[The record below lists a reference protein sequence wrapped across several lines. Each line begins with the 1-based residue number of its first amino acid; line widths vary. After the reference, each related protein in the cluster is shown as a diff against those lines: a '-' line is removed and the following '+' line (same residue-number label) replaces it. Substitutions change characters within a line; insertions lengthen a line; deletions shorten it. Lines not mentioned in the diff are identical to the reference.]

1 MKNYFIAN
9 REVLD
14 TTMTIEEIESAVNDS
29 LEETTGGMVSFAI
42 EELSENHVIMKFIR
56 EFNINPD
63 KPVIYDTDANI
74 ISGIGLR
81 AFTPKKMGGYPL
93 ISPLCFNGKNFYT
106 DITTFIQF
114 YKTLLLFSCDGEEG
128 FVEEIGIRCYP
139 DCIIMKITY

>member
-9 REVLD
+9 RAIVD

-29 LEETTGGMVSFAI
+29 LEETTGGMVYF
-42 EELSENHVIMKFIR
+42 EVQKLSENHVIMKFIR
-56 EFNINPD
+56 DFNINPD

-74 ISGIGLR
+74 ITGIGIR
-81 AFTPKKMGGYPL
+81 AFIPKKMGGYPL

-114 YKTLLLFSCDGEEG
+114 YKTLLLFSCDGEEV
-128 FVEEIGIRCYP
+128 FVEEICIRCYP

>member
-29 LEETTGGMVSFAI
+29 LEETTSGMVSFAI
-42 EELSENHVIMKFIR
+42 EELSENLVIMKFIR
-56 EFNINPD
+56 DFNINPD

-81 AFTPKKMGGYPL
+81 AFTPKRWVV
-93 ISPLCFNGKNFYT
+93 IH
-106 DITTFIQF
+106 
-114 YKTLLLFSCDGEEG
+114 
-128 FVEEIGIRCYP
+128 
-139 DCIIMKITY
+139 

>member
-9 REVLD
+9 KEVLD

-42 EELSENHVIMKFIR
+42 EELSENHVIMKYIR
-56 EFNINPD
+56 DFNINPD
-63 KPVIYDTDANI
+63 KPVIYYDTDANI
-74 ISGIGLR
+74 ISGIGLT

-106 DITTFIQF
+106 DVTTFIQF
-114 YKTLLLFSCDGEEG
+114 YKTLLLFTCKGEG

>member
-29 LEETTGGMVSFAI
+29 LEETTSGIVSFAI

-56 EFNINPD
+56 DFNINPD

-74 ISGIGLR
+74 ISGIGLT

-93 ISPLCFNGKNFYT
+93 IT
-106 DITTFIQF
+106 DVTTFIQF
-114 YKTLLLFSCDGEEG
+114 YKTLLLFTCKGEG